1 MVCERTGAMG
11 QDLELR
17 LRQQN
22 LLQLRVKIS
31 AFGHT
36 HRKPD
41 RALLAMHQPDM
52 AVECHH
58 R

>member
-1 MVCERTGAMG
+1 MG

-22 LLQLRVKIS
+22 LLQLRVKLN
-31 AFGHT
+31 AFRHA

-41 RALLAMHQPDM
+41 RAPFAMHQPDM
-52 AVECHH
+52 AVECH
-58 R
+58 RR

>member
-1 MVCERTGAMG
+1 MAERTGAMG

-22 LLQLRVKIS
+22 LLQLRVKLN
-31 AFGHT
+31 AFRHA

-41 RALLAMHQPDM
+41 RAPLAMHQPDM
-52 AVECHH
+52 AVECH
-58 R
+58 RR